1 MRGESEKDSYLQQ
14 LVEWKGQVEVRE
26 RGQLQGT
33 VNLPLQNGVKKVL
46 KTSLRQAKREAKV
59 LKTIDKT
66 IC

>member
-1 MRGESEKDSYLQQ
+1 MKGTGRSE
-14 LVEWKGQVEVRE
+14 RE
-26 RGQLQGT
+26 REQLQGT

-46 KTSLRQAKREAKV
+46 KTSLKEAKREAKV